1 MSKILIAE
9 DDPEIAMLERDY
21 LEQPAQIPGQG
32 DRSFVVVRAHRPD
45 GETLVGLTG
54 PPAKQL
60 IADVAELMGHQYA
73 DAHDGVVD
81 ILF

>member
-1 MSKILIAE
+1 MGLSL
-9 DDPEIAMLERDY
+9 LG
-21 LEQPAQIPGQG
+21 EQPAQIPGQG
-32 DRSFVVVRAHRPD
+32 DQSFVVVRAHRPD